1 MEQKINQAIKDAL
14 SNAPKRKFVES
25 VDITFTIRDVDL
37 KNPTNRIKEEIRLP
51 SGRGR
56 ELKIAMFAASEAA
69 TKAKAAGL
77 TVFTPQD
84 IEDLGGNKGKVF
96 SPQDIED
103 LGGNKGKAKKI
114 ANSYDFFLSEVPHM
128 GLIGRYLGVVLGP
141 RGKMPRPVPPTLDP
155 GIIAAGLMSTVVVKS
170 GDKTTFHTAF
180 GTANQSEEEL
190 QANAMAVYN
199 RVISKLERGLGN
211 IRSLYI
217 KTSMGPAQQ
226 IEVIN

>member
-1 MEQKINQAIKDAL
+1 MEEKINQAIKDAL

-25 VDITFTIRDVDL
+25 VDITFTIKDVDL

-56 ELKIAMFAASEAA
+56 ELNIAMFAASEAA

-77 TVFTPQD
+77 TVF
-84 IEDLGGNKGKVF
+84 

-103 LGGNKGKAKKI
+103 FGGNKGKAKKV

-155 GIIAAGLMSTVVVKS
+155 GVIAAGLMSTVVVKS
-170 GDKTTFHTAF
+170 GDKTTFHTAI

-190 QANAMAVYN
+190 HANAMAVYN

>member
-1 MEQKINQAIKDAL
+1 MEKKINQAIKDAL
-14 SNAPKRKFVES
+14 SNAPKRNFVES

-69 TKAKAAGL
+69 TMAKAAGI
-77 TVFTPQD
+77 TVITPQ
-84 IEDLGGNKGKVF
+84 E
-96 SPQDIED
+96 IED
-103 LGGNKGKAKKI
+103 LGGNKGKAKKV
-114 ANSYDFFLSEVPHM
+114 ANTYDYFLSEVPHM

-155 GIIAAGLMSTVVVKS
+155 GVIATGLMSTVVVKS
-170 GDKTTFHTAF
+170 GDKITFHATI
-180 GTANQSEEEL
+180 GTVNQSQEEL
-190 QANAMAVYN
+190 QANAMAVYD
-199 RVISKLERGLGN
+199 RVTSKLERGIGN

-217 KTSMGPAQQ
+217 KTTMGPAQQ
-226 IEVIN
+226 IEVVN